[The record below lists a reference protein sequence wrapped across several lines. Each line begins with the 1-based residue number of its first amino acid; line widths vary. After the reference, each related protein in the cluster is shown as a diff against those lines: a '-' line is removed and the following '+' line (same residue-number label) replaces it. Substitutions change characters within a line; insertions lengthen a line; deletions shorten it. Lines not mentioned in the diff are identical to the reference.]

1 MKIIWFRISSSFH
14 KSNAIFYH
22 FNQYFSSWKEI
33 WCVCCSVFS
42 TICFAT
48 VLKTQGLHFSRLKVF
63 FLFYLN
69 IKYKYSEYD
78 VDRWKKENFYS
89 HIWSDPTQISNL
101 LKHKKIARF
110 SFAKKGKLEL
120 NKLWMIFFVGTT
132 LSCNICRFLSQHMSI
147 CSDV

>member
-33 WCVCCSVFS
+33 WCVCWLLFIVQYHLFCDCFKDTRPPFFS
-42 TICFAT
+42 TEIC
-48 VLKTQGLHFSRLKVF
+48 F

-101 LKHKKIARF
+101 LKHKKNCAFLFCKKKASSRSNSINCGWF
-110 SFAKKGKLEL
+110 SL
-120 NKLWMIFFVGTT
+120 
-132 LSCNICRFLSQHMSI
+132 
-147 CSDV
+147 

>member
-1 MKIIWFRISSSFH
+1 MPWKSYDLEFHRHSIKATQFFIILI
-14 KSNAIFYH
+14 NIFPRGRK
-22 FNQYFSSWKEI
+22 FDVS
-33 WCVCCSVFS
+33 VGCCSLYS

-48 VLKTQGLHFSRLKVF
+48 VLKTQGLHFSRLKNVF

-101 LKHKKIARF
+101 LKHKKNCAFLFCKKKASSRSNSINCGWF
-110 SFAKKGKLEL
+110 SL
-120 NKLWMIFFVGTT
+120 
-132 LSCNICRFLSQHMSI
+132 
-147 CSDV
+147 